1 MIWIVIIQCTA
12 ILMTRLLRKIKNRHL
27 MCQMK
32 KCFLLQTPLKFWKWS
47 KHKLSLMG
55 EGSVYRNYISVTFS
69 PEQQNKKRMGVKSPV
84 GHGTC
89 MLEIHVHI
97 WYCKASQHQ
106 EWPPWTCENSL
117 WASADGCIPLPNKQ
131 SKMNLSQ
138 NQSESQK
145 QWGFC

>member
-1 MIWIVIIQCTA
+1 
-12 ILMTRLLRKIKNRHL
+12 
-27 MCQMK
+27 
-32 KCFLLQTPLKFWKWS
+32 
-47 KHKLSLMG
+47 MG

-106 EWPPWTCENSL
+106 E
-117 WASADGCIPLPNKQ
+117 
-131 SKMNLSQ
+131 
-138 NQSESQK
+138 
-145 QWGFC
+145 